1 MSVNIYGNHVLTEL
15 MCFCFCF
22 FPIQVSS
29 NCTSFAVHDEFLLLT
44 THAHTLRCIS
54 LLPTTR
60 GGSQSLRHCET
71 LLLQLIIERQRQQ
84 SQLLGTKA
92 KI

>member
-1 MSVNIYGNHVLTEL
+1 MRTRCV
-15 MCFCFCF
+15 
-22 FPIQVSS
+22 VSAS
-29 NCTSFAVHDEFLLLT
+29 YQLLKVGPNPSDIMKL
-44 THAHTLRCIS
+44 
-54 LLPTTR
+54 
-60 GGSQSLRHCET
+60 